1 MKATGKRLGLATA
14 LVAAMLAPMLAG
26 GCAPGS
32 QKTGL
37 TPESSLFGD
46 SRVNPSGA
54 NHLIEDRQEVISEAT
69 IAGMLCDREPA
80 PTDTLFA
87 GLRCMNTARAG
98 GSLSDAEYQRRRN
111 DVQHTLM
118 LVSDQRCALWMT
130 YLLRAGAINRGSFSV
145 LGTLT
150 GGLAPLFS
158 GGAAKV
164 LGATSGIMAG
174 TGSAIDAAMLHSLTE
189 GVVVPKV
196 LEMRKDQRDAI
207 GLKQGKSPAEYPVAA
222 AIEDAV
228 LYHNSCSITSVLDP
242 TARQETR
249 SFLPAPARVLTDS
262 DIRTGARMSVGGMTY
277 FIISAGPSPDPNGP
291 GGRDAQDVV
300 YAVSPGDASNP
311 HTEKLAQ
318 FRDVIARDAI
328 VY

>member
-1 MKATGKRLGLATA
+1 VATA
-14 LVAAMLAPMLAG
+14 LLVVLLTPMLTG

-54 NHLIEDRQEVISEAT
+54 NHLIEDPHDVISEAT
-69 IAGMLCDREPA
+69 IAGMLCDRDPA
-80 PTDTLFA
+80 RTDTLFV
-87 GLRCMNTARAG
+87 GLRCMNTAGAA
-98 GSLSDAEYQRRRN
+98 SALTETAYQRRRN
-111 DVQHTLM
+111 DAQHTLM

-130 YLLRAGAINRGSFSV
+130 YLLRAGAINRGSFNV

-164 LGATSGIMAG
+164 LGATAGIMAG
-174 TGSAIDAAMLHSLTE
+174 TGSAIDAAMLHNLTE

-196 LEMRKDQRDAI
+196 LEVRKTLRDAI
-207 GLKQGKSPAEYPVAA
+207 GQKQGQSSTQYPVAA
-222 AIEDAV
+222 AIEDAI

-249 SFLPAPARVLTDS
+249 SLLPTPARVLTDG
-262 DIRTGARMSVGGMTY
+262 DIRSGARVSVGGMTY
-277 FIISAGPSPDPNGP
+277 FIISAGPDPDPNGP
-291 GGRDAQDVV
+291 AARDAQDVV
-300 YAVSPGDASNP
+300 YAVSPGDAGNP
-311 HTEKLAQ
+311 HTEKLAR
-318 FRDVIARDAI
+318 FRDVIAHDAI